1 MANLPIVTFNA
12 GELSPKVD
20 ARSDTEKYRAGCR
33 KLDNLIPRIYGS
45 VEKRPGVRYVA
56 KSKYSCGRV
65 WRRKQNI
72 SAVLNEPT
80 VTMGHNI
87 RGSEDFNN
95 IGLTLHSPVV
105 QIVNG
110 DGGGGVYKENCVFWL
125 KCDDNEASTNVIDSG
140 INANNGTA
148 SVNTSVLHTTGKVD
162 GGFNFDGTSS
172 IAIEAGTICMNS
184 NFTLSFWF
192 KMPLSEVY
200 GQSIFSIPIVGGFGF
215 WGGFGLEIIYS
226 YYDYLA
232 KKMLMIF
239 MNNATD
245 FYNILPEN
253 QEDVFQNWTHIVF
266 SNIYLGPGEG
276 EDGGYLCGIRRF
288 VNSFWIEGEDTVNE
302 LILYP
307 PNSGAGTLGNNFTG
321 YLDDIRFYNTAL
333 TQSQVNTLYNNGAGT
348 DGLLFPVEI

>member
-56 KSKYSCGRV
+56 KSKYSCGRL

-172 IAIEAGTICMNS
+172 IAIEAGTISMDS
-184 NFTLSFWF
+184 NFTISFWF

-200 GQSIFSIPIVGGFGF
+200 GQSIFSIPIG
-215 WGGFGLEIIYS
+215 GGFGLEITYAN
-226 YYDYLA
+226 YDYGVEKIL
-232 KKMLMIF
+232 KIVTSSGIDYYIF
-239 MNNATD
+239 
-245 FYNILPEN
+245 PES

-266 SNIYLGPGEG
+266 SNIYLGRGEG
-276 EDGGYLCGIRRF
+276 GGYLCGIRRF
-288 VNSFWIEGEDTVNE
+288 VNSVWTEGEDTINE
-302 LILYP
+302 LTLRT
-307 PNSGAGTLGNNFTG
+307 PNSGAGTFGNNFTG

>member
-12 GELSPKVD
+12 GELSPQVD
-20 ARSDTEKYRAGCR
+20 ARSDTEKYQAGCR

-56 KSKYSCGRV
+56 KSKYSSGRV

-87 RGSEDFNN
+87 RVSEDFNN

-110 DGGGGVYKENCVFWL
+110 DGGGGVYKENCAFWF

-148 SVNTSVLHTTGKVD
+148 SVNTSVLYTTGKVD

-172 IAIEAGTICMNS
+172 IAIEVGALSTDS
-184 NFTLSFWF
+184 NFSISFWF
-192 KMPLSEVY
+192 KMPLSGVS
-200 GQSIFSIPIVGGFGF
+200 GQSILSIPFKEDELDFGLKITYVRYPYGEEYVLEISNGFGV
-215 WGGFGLEIIYS
+215 
-226 YYDYLA
+226 YYY
-232 KKMLMIF
+232 IF
-239 MNNATD
+239 PD
-245 FYNILPEN
+245 S

-266 SNIYLGPGEG
+266 SHFYLGRSEG
-276 EDGGYLCGIRRF
+276 GGYLEGIRRF
-288 VNSFWIEGEDTVNE
+288 LNSLWSEGEDVTNAVV
-302 LILYP
+302 LVP
-307 PNSGAGTLGNNFTG
+307 GTSGAGTLGNNFTG
-321 YLDDIRFYNTAL
+321 CLDDIRFYNIAL

>member
-56 KSKYSCGRV
+56 KSKYSSGRV

-87 RGSEDFNN
+87 RVSEDFNN

-110 DGGGGVYKENCVFWL
+110 DGGGGVYKENCAFWL

-172 IAIEAGTICMNS
+172 IAIEAGTLSMDS
-184 NFTLSFWF
+184 NFSISFWF

-200 GQSIFSIPIVGGFGF
+200 GQSILSIPFEEGE
-215 WGGFGLEIIYS
+215 FGLKITYVI
-226 YYDYLA
+226 YDYPYGDEKVLEIVNGNGS
-232 KKMLMIF
+232 LYYIF
-239 MNNATD
+239 
-245 FYNILPEN
+245 PES

-266 SNIYLGPGEG
+266 SNIYLGRTEG
-276 EDGGYLCGIRRF
+276 GGYLHGISRF
-288 VNSFWIEGEDTVNE
+288 LNSLWTEGEVGVNE
-302 LILYP
+302 VTLLTA
-307 PNSGAGTLGNNFTG
+307 NSGAGTFGNNFTG
-321 YLDDIRFYNTAL
+321 CLDDIRFYNIAL

>member
-56 KSKYSCGRV
+56 KSKYSSGRV

-80 VTMGHNI
+80 VTMGRNI
-87 RGSEDFNN
+87 RVGEDFNN

-110 DGGGGVYKENCVFWL
+110 GGGGVYKENCAFWL

-148 SVNTSVLHTTGKVD
+148 SVNTSVLYTTGKVD

-172 IAIEAGTICMNS
+172 IAIEVGTLSKDS
-184 NFTLSFWF
+184 NFSISFWF
-192 KMPLSEVY
+192 KMPLSEVS
-200 GQSIFSIPIVGGFGF
+200 GQSILSIPFEEGE
-215 WGGFGLEIIYS
+215 FGLKITYERHRYG
-226 YYDYLA
+226 YDPKYDIEERELQ
-232 KKMLMIF
+232 IVTEF
-239 MNNATD
+239 GN
-245 FYNILPEN
+245 YPYIWPES
-253 QEDVFQNWTHIVF
+253 QEDGFQNWTHIVF
-266 SNIYLGPGEG
+266 SHIYLGRGEY
-276 EDGGYLCGIRRF
+276 GGYLCGVNRF
-288 VNSFWIEGEDTVNE
+288 VNSIGEDVVINE
-302 LILYP
+302 ETLVP
-307 PNSGAGTLGNNFTG
+307 ANSGAGTFGNNFTG
-321 YLDDIRFYNTAL
+321 CLDDIRFYNIAL